1 MIKKTIS
8 ALALAATVSGCVT
21 VSDSENIVIQT
32 PPATRLTDW
41 QAQYHGHSWQHPS
54 RVCYREV
61 INNRGFA
68 VVRELNCQGRILKET
83 RRYNRY

>member
-1 MIKKTIS
+1 MIKKAIS
-8 ALALAATVSGCVT
+8 ALALAVTVSGCVT
-21 VSDSENIVIQT
+21 VTDSENITVHA
-32 PPATRLTDW
+32 PPDVRLTDW
-41 QAQYHGHSWQHPS
+41 QSQHYNHSWQHPS

-83 RRYNRY
+83 RRYDRY